1 MLFVAGRKTDCKL
14 RAEIQGMPQNKT
26 NLVLLHIMRDTAAGN
41 LGDGFAHVELADNA
55 G

>member
-1 MLFVAGRKTDCKL
+1 MLYIAGGKTDSKL

-26 NLVLLHIMRDTAAGN
+26 NLVLLRIVRDTAASN

-55 G
+55 C